1 MGDIAKVLS
10 KIELESK
17 PMFNN
22 SVRIGVSEA
31 VHLHWRDLRILMS
44 PVQAESFFDGAVEAG
59 RVWDGKLSVVD
70 RVLKNTELN
79 TDILFGDEAKVEL
92 LKDGNIHVHWRDLR
106 LELTHDD
113 FRELSCL
120 LENALIELGGI

>member
-10 KIELESK
+10 KIELESE

-22 SVRIGVSEA
+22 SVRIEVSEA

-44 PVQAESFFDGAVEAG
+44 PVQAESFFDGARDADDI
-59 RVWDGKLSVVD
+59 WDGKLSVVD
-70 RVLKNTELN
+70 KVLKNTELN

-92 LKDGNIHVHWRDLR
+92 LRDGNIHVHWRDLR
-106 LELTHDD
+106 LELTRDD
-113 FRELSCL
+113 FTKLSCL
-120 LENALIELGGI
+120 LEDALLELGGT